1 MPPTNPRDY
10 RGLSRTTPI
19 PACVISGDELR
30 RLFKELNEKSQEA
43 TEKHITAH
51 RDKKPPDISD
61 ERWAALTEE
70 VRSRGV
76 LTVIVIGLD
85 GDTLITES
93 AEALSEEK
101 LPDRVATVTFDSAN
115 SLQLENITPLNRF
128 KLVLDFT
135 TPGIFGSYNLWE
147 DATPN
152 ESRLE
157 ITGTDQT
164 WTKGVQEHVLA
175 FFRHRKK
182 PRGLLHTPLAFNA
195 MNWLMGFPVA
205 FWIVFRIGT
214 AYAEQLAGWHVALRG
229 CFYVYVVIVVMALFR
244 GTMHALRWTFPLI
257 ELKGSRANG
266 TRGLI
271 VGAIGVLV
279 LAVVYDIAKAIF
291 GLL

>member
-1 MPPTNPRDY
+1 MPPANPRDY
-10 RGLSRTTPI
+10 RGLSRATPI
-19 PACVISGDELR
+19 PACAITGDDLR
-30 RLFKELNEKSQEA
+30 RLYGELNEKSQEA
-43 TEKHITAH
+43 TEKLIASRREH
-51 RDKKPPDISD
+51 KPAEMTD

-76 LTVIVIGLD
+76 LTVMVIGLD

-115 SLQLENITPLNRF
+115 SLQLDNITPLNRF

-182 PRGLLHTPLAFNA
+182 PRGLLHTPLTFNV
-195 MNWLMGFPVA
+195 MNWLLGFPTA

-214 AYAEQLAGWHVALRG
+214 AYGEQLAGWHVALRG
-229 CFYVYVVIVVMALFR
+229 CFYVYIVLVVMALFR
-244 GTMHALRWTFPLI
+244 GMMHALRLTFPLI
-257 ELKGSRANG
+257 ELKGSRANS

-279 LAVVYDIAKAIF
+279 LSIIYDIAKAIF